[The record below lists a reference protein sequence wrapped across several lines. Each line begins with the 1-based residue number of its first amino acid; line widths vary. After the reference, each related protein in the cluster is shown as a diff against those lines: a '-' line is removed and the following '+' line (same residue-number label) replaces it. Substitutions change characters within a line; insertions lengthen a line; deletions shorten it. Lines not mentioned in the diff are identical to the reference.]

1 MIKSSL
7 SWGFFLLY
15 YNRFQ
20 NYKSTIKQPQ
30 SITMTNFIDPPT
42 KNEQNEQ

>member
-1 MIKSSL
+1 MIKFSP

-20 NYKSTIKQPQ
+20 NCKSTIKQPQ
-30 SITMTNFIDPPT
+30 TLTMTSFIDPPT